1 MLTEPVPLASSPR
14 RYTTLPL
21 PPYRFVPGLNPH
33 PHRDPRGHGFGASKP
48 PPGPWDAAQWQALVG
63 YLYAVDLYN
72 QAYWWEAHEELE
84 GLWIAAGR
92 TTIRAQFIQGLI
104 QVAAA
109 NLNRHRGSAHAAG
122 VQAANGLAR
131 MQGARRLQPVFM
143 GVDIA
148 VFASKV
154 EAYFARTRPEPAA
167 IVLVGC

>member
-1 MLTEPVPLASSPR
+1 VLTEPAPLAAAPP
-14 RYTTLPL
+14 RYTTLSL
-21 PPYRFVPGLNPH
+21 PPYRLVPGLNPH
-33 PHRDPRGHGFGASKP
+33 PHRNPRGHGFGSSKL
-48 PPGPWDAAQWQALVG
+48 PPGTWEAAQWRTLVG

-84 GLWIAAGR
+84 ELWIAAGR
-92 TTIRAQFIQGLI
+92 TSVRAQFVQGLI

-109 NLNRHRGSAHAAG
+109 NLNRHRGHDRAAAG
-122 VQAANGLAR
+122 QAARGLAR
-131 MQGARRLQPVFM
+131 LEGARRLQSVFM

-148 VFASKV
+148 AFASEV